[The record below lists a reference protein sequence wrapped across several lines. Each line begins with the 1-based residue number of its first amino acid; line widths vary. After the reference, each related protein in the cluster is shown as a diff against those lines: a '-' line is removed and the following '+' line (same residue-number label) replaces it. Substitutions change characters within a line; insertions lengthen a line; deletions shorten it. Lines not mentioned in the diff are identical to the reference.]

1 LTGLRSYGIPSYNI
15 RIVIIRTSIYRMDSS
30 INITP
35 LEREQRLFER
45 VAEKIMLLIDDAV
58 WQSGDKLPAEREL
71 AQGFGVSR
79 TVVREAVKVLEA
91 RGVLES
97 VSGSGVFVRAAD
109 SEFITRSFQ
118 TYLQLLS
125 DDSAEPKIAEIRRV
139 LETEIAALAA
149 ERATAEQ
156 RAELTK
162 ICREMREY
170 AGSARTLADL
180 DFRLH
185 LTLAHA
191 TQNDLFSVLL
201 TPLME
206 QLRDYF
212 LIHWDSYGGPVE
224 TIFASHEAVIQAI
237 NEGDAGKARQ
247 KMIEHLEFS
256 DKQMIERLAERAKN
270 AST

>member
-1 LTGLRSYGIPSYNI
+1 
-15 RIVIIRTSIYRMDSS
+15 MDSS
-30 INITP
+30 IDITP

-45 VAEKIMLLIDDAV
+45 VAEKIMLLIDDGV
-58 WQSGDKLPAEREL
+58 WQAGDKLPAEREL

-97 VSGSGVFVRAAD
+97 ISGSGVFVRAAD
-109 SEFITRSFQ
+109 SDIVTRSFQ

-125 DDSAEPKIAEIRRV
+125 DANIEPKIAEIRRV
-139 LETEIAALAA
+139 LETEIAAIAA
-149 ERATAEQ
+149 ERATEEQ
-156 RAELTK
+156 RTELTN

-185 LTLAHA
+185 LSLAHA
-191 TQNDLFSVLL
+191 TQNDLFGVLL

-206 QLRDYF
+206 QLRDF
-212 LIHWDSYGGPVE
+212 FFIHWDSYDGPVE
-224 TIFASHEAVIQAI
+224 PVFASHEAVIHAV

-247 KMIEHLEFS
+247 KMIEHLDFS
-256 DKQMIERLAERAKN
+256 DKQMIERLTERAKN
-270 AST
+270 TTES

>member
-1 LTGLRSYGIPSYNI
+1 
-15 RIVIIRTSIYRMDSS
+15 M
-30 INITP
+30 
-35 LEREQRLFER
+35 
-45 VAEKIMLLIDDAV
+45 
-58 WQSGDKLPAEREL
+58 
-71 AQGFGVSR
+71 SR

-109 SEFITRSFQ
+109 SDIITRSFQ

-125 DDSAEPKIAEIRRV
+125 DAKVEPKIAEIRRV

-149 ERATAEQ
+149 ERSTAEQ

-162 ICREMREY
+162 ICREMREF
-170 AGSARTLADL
+170 AASARTLADL

-185 LTLAHA
+185 LSLAHA

-206 QLRDYF
+206 QLRDF
-212 LIHWDSYGGPVE
+212 FFIHWDSYGGPVE
-224 TIFASHEAVIQAI
+224 PVLASHEAVVQAV
-237 NEGDAGKARQ
+237 NEGDAAKPAR
-247 KMIEHLEFS
+247 
-256 DKQMIERLAERAKN
+256 R
-270 AST
+270 

>member
-1 LTGLRSYGIPSYNI
+1 
-15 RIVIIRTSIYRMDSS
+15 MDSS
-30 INITP
+30 IDITP

-45 VAEKIMLLIDDAV
+45 VAEKIMLLIDDGV
-58 WQSGDKLPAEREL
+58 WQAGDKLPAEREL

-109 SEFITRSFQ
+109 SDIVTRSFQ

-125 DDSAEPKIAEIRRV
+125 DANVEPKIAEIRRV

-149 ERATAEQ
+149 ERATDEQ

-185 LTLAHA
+185 LALAHA

-206 QLRDYF
+206 QLRDF
-212 LIHWDSYGGPVE
+212 FFIHWDSYGGPVE
-224 TIFASHEAVIQAI
+224 PVFASHEAVDPGGQ
-237 NEGDAGKARQ
+237 
-247 KMIEHLEFS
+247 
-256 DKQMIERLAERAKN
+256 
-270 AST
+270 

>member
-1 LTGLRSYGIPSYNI
+1 
-15 RIVIIRTSIYRMDSS
+15 MDSS
-30 INITP
+30 IDITP

-45 VAEKIMLLIDDAV
+45 VAEKIMLLIDDDV
-58 WQSGDKLPAEREL
+58 WQAGDRLPAEREL

-109 SEFITRSFQ
+109 SDIVTRSFQ

-125 DDSAEPKIAEIRRV
+125 DANVEPKIAEIRRV

-149 ERATAEQ
+149 ERSTAEQ
-156 RAELTK
+156 HAELTR

-170 AGSARTLADL
+170 AASARTLADL

-185 LTLAHA
+185 LSLAHA

-206 QLRDYF
+206 QLRDF
-212 LIHWDSYGGPVE
+212 FFIHWDSYEGPVE
-224 TIFASHEAVIQAI
+224 PVLASHEAVVQAVI
-237 NEGDAGKARQ
+237 DGDAGKARQ
-247 KMIEHLEFS
+247 KMIEHLDFS
-256 DKQMIERLAERAKN
+256 DEQMLERLAERAKN
-270 AST
+270 TST